1 MSHPRVHVCFG
12 AFDVVVEVVSKQ
24 LDPVDRRLRLVGGCK
39 VSREEDYRGQHTR
52 DEQQYRR
59 LDGSPNVT

>member
-1 MSHPRVHVCFG
+1 
-12 AFDVVVEVVSKQ
+12 
-24 LDPVDRRLRLVGGCK
+24 LRLVGGCK